1 MARSML
7 RRLGYA
13 LAVLLL
19 VSLLVFF
26 LMALLPGDYVR
37 AALAGSRVSPDFA
50 EGLRRVYGLDVPAWQ
65 RYLHWLSAAV
75 RGDLGYS
82 FSHGRGVL
90 SVITSALPVTLLV
103 GGVAFALELLFGIC
117 LGCASAW
124 RAGRTV
130 DRLGVAFSLLSV
142 SLPPFVLAIFLQKW
156 LVLDLRLLPLSGLST
171 PGTPATALDVLP
183 HLVLPCLTLAL
194 LEAGRLSRYVRASM
208 VEVLASDYVRAARA
222 GGIGAFRFLRRY
234 ALRNALLPVVTYLG
248 LSLPVL
254 FGGALVIETVFS
266 LPGLGLASYNAVLA
280 RDYPLVMG
288 ITMLVCLVTVA
299 GNLLADLLY
308 RAADPRVRV
317 GKGAQWT

>member
-1 MARSML
+1 MARSVL

-13 LAVLLL
+13 LGILLL
-19 VSLLVFF
+19 VSMLVFF

-37 AALAGSRVSPDFA
+37 AALAGSRVSPAFA

-65 RYLHWLSAAV
+65 RYLHWLAAAV

-82 FSHGRGVL
+82 FSHGQGVFP
-90 SVITSALPVTLLV
+90 VIAAALPVTLLV
-103 GGVAFALELLFGIC
+103 GGLAFALELLLGIC
-117 LGCASAW
+117 LGCVSAW

-130 DRLGVAFSLLSV
+130 DRLGVGFSLLTV
-142 SLPPFVLAIFLQKW
+142 SLPPFVLALFLQKW
-156 LVLDLRLLPLSGLST
+156 LALDLRLLPLSGLST
-171 PGTPATALDVLP
+171 PGAAVTVLDVLR
-183 HLVLPCLTLAL
+183 HLALPCMTLAL
-194 LEAGRLSRYVRASM
+194 LETGRLSRYVRASM
-208 VEVLASDYVRAARA
+208 LEVLPTDYIRAARA
-222 GGIGAFRFLRRY
+222 GGIGGRRILWRY

-266 LPGLGLASYNAVLA
+266 LPGLGLAAYNAVLT

-288 ITMLVCLVTVA
+288 VAMLLCLVTVS